1 MAGSWKMHENCPGIF
16 ERSRM
21 FTEAGEAAAVVAGQ
35 LAKNAVLIREL
46 GAQLRRQEPRIIY
59 TCARGSSD
67 HAATFA
73 KYIFETRMRIG
84 TVSQA
89 PSISSVYGTG
99 IRNMRESLFIVISQ
113 SGRSPDIL
121 RCAETAKAEGANV
134 IAFVN
139 DERSPLAEIARVVV
153 PLHAGP
159 ETSVAATKS
168 YIAALSAIL
177 HLVAEWSDDHELSEA
192 LATLGATLDAA
203 WAADWSPAIK
213 LYSGA
218 ESMFVLGRGLTLG
231 IAQEA
236 ALKFKET
243 CRLHAEAF
251 SLAEVSH
258 GPMALIEEGF
268 PLLVFPPQD
277 QAAFGARELIDTFA
291 GRGAVVAA
299 AGTRMDNVTCLPVQ
313 LGLHPAIAPL
323 AMIQSFYRLVNRLAF
338 ERGLDPDRPPRLS
351 KVTETR

>member
-21 FTEAGEAAAVVAGQ
+21 FTEASEAAGVVAGQ

-46 GAQLRRQEPRIIY
+46 GAQLRRQEPRVIY

-139 DERSPLAEIARVVV
+139 DEMSPLADIASVVV

-192 LATLGATLDAA
+192 LATLGAT
-203 WAADWSPAIK
+203 
-213 LYSGA
+213 
-218 ESMFVLGRGLTLG
+218 
-231 IAQEA
+231 
-236 ALKFKET
+236 
-243 CRLHAEAF
+243 
-251 SLAEVSH
+251 
-258 GPMALIEEGF
+258 
-268 PLLVFPPQD
+268 
-277 QAAFGARELIDTFA
+277 
-291 GRGAVVAA
+291 
-299 AGTRMDNVTCLPVQ
+299 
-313 LGLHPAIAPL
+313 
-323 AMIQSFYRLVNRLAF
+323 
-338 ERGLDPDRPPRLS
+338 
-351 KVTETR
+351 